1 MLAEAVGA
9 GMTKSKTKTKTEAGV
24 SAIEKLRMEEPVRL
38 DPDRLVVLYAE
49 LGQFAA
55 ERLIAAAME
64 DLAVHLVAVQ
74 LAAQERRL
82 DVLDHGAAEI
92 ARLARQVGMVLLAR
106 VAQDL
111 RDCVAR
117 ADAVAQAAVLAR
129 LVRLAETSLTAV
141 WDYQDLQL

>member
-1 MLAEAVGA
+1 MVDKAVGA
-9 GMTKSKTKTKTEAGV
+9 GTARTKTKTEAGV
-24 SAIEKLRMEEPVRL
+24 SAIENLRMDEPVRL

-74 LAAQERRL
+74 LAARDQRGDLL
-82 DVLDHGAAEI
+82 DRGAAEI
-92 ARLARQVGMVLLAR
+92 ARLARQVGMEPVAR

-111 RDCVAR
+111 RDCVTR
-117 ADAVAQAAVLAR
+117 EDRVGQAAVLAR
-129 LVRLAETSLTAV
+129 LVRLAERSLTAV
-141 WDYQDLQL
+141 WDYQDMQL